1 MSMKTILLA
10 GAVALLPQTGFA
22 QTSDEAENRP
32 GNQTETAVPVQA
44 ADGGEILVTARK
56 RSERLIEVPAT
67 IDVFST
73 KDLAA
78 SGNVTLSDLS
88 SRLPNFFI
96 ASPRATRIAVTMRGL
111 GIPGVGLYIDGVYQ
125 PSDVAFSIPL
135 FDLERVEVL
144 KGPQGTLYGRNAY
157 SGAISYVTRAP
168 TNSFEGEVN
177 AEIGNAGTR
186 RGSATIAGPI
196 VQDIIAAR
204 ISGTIQRRS
213 GFRNFADGSNADRD
227 DYEAITGRVLITPA
241 DDISVDL
248 KYTHVN
254 KKGQA
259 FLYHQVTD
267 LNDTKGS
274 LLITPRFGPAT
285 GVLAGKRPGSG
296 VRSNA
301 VSGRLKYSPGPFEL
315 ISTTALSKI
324 RAFDRSDADLSPADI
339 LELEANTALLDFSQE
354 WRAQST
360 GNGPFKWLAGAFYN
374 KGKMNDCAT
383 CGNVLGGA
391 AVGGR
396 SIFQPV
402 AKVYYDAYAA
412 FTDVE
417 YKLSNSFVLG
427 AGARYDTIKQE
438 LRPVTGG
445 SEKASFHG
453 FQPKLTARFLIT
465 PDSQVYA
472 SATKGFTQGGFNAV
486 LFGSGSPLSTF
497 PNQRLWSY
505 EAGFKSSFDDRRGNV
520 SVAAFYIDAQSFNA
534 AATVPTPLGPRVITV
549 AVGKV
554 ESYGLE
560 FDSSYRVTPDLLIEA
575 SGGYNHVAPTQLA
588 PTIAP
593 GVGNVGEQFQRAPK
607 WQYRLAAT
615 FTQPATDD
623 LSIEYN
629 GAVSGVGPTRFCG
642 ESAVFGPCPTR
653 EAYHLV
659 DASISLVWDRYRISL
674 FARNLL
680 NTNYA
685 TDFLARSAL
694 AQFGAPSAGSTY
706 GDPRYWGV
714 RATANF

>member
-1 MSMKTILLA
+1 MNISIKTMLLA
-10 GAVALLPQTGFA
+10 GAMALSPQAAFA
-22 QTSDEAENRP
+22 QASD
-32 GNQTETAVPVQA
+32 QA
-44 ADGGEILVTARK
+44 TTDAQEQLADSGEILVTARK
-56 RSERLIEVPAT
+56 RAERLTEIPAT

-78 SGNVTLSDLS
+78 SGNVTLSDLAT
-88 SRLPNFFI
+88 RLPNFFI
-96 ASPRATRIAVTMRGL
+96 AAPRATRIAVTMRGL

-125 PSDVAFSIPL
+125 PSDVAFAIPL

-177 AEIGNAGTR
+177 AEFGNAGTR

-204 ISGTIQRRS
+204 VSGTIQRRS
-213 GFRNFADGSNADRD
+213 GFRNFTDGSNADRD
-227 DYEAITGRVLITPA
+227 DYEAFTGRVLITPV
-241 DDISVDL
+241 DDISIDL

-267 LNDTKGS
+267 VNDTKGG
-274 LLITPRFGPAT
+274 LLLTPRFGPAT
-285 GVLAGKRPGSG
+285 GVLAGKRPESG

-301 VSGRLKYSPGPFEL
+301 VSGRLKYSPGTFEL

-324 RAFDRSDADLSPADI
+324 RAFDRSDADLGPADF

-374 KGKMNDCAT
+374 KGKTGDCDT
-383 CGNVLGGA
+383 CGNILGGTA
-391 AVGGR
+391 FGGR
-396 SIFQPV
+396 SIFQPI

-412 FTDVE
+412 FTDLE
-417 YKLSNSFVLG
+417 YKVSDKVVLG
-427 AGARYDTIKQE
+427 GGARYDTIEQE

-445 SEKASFHG
+445 SEKAKFHG
-453 FQPKLTARFLIT
+453 FQPKLTARYLFT
-465 PDSQVYA
+465 PDRQVYA
-472 SATKGFTQGGFNAV
+472 SVTKGFTQGGFNAV
-486 LFGSGSPLSTF
+486 LFGTGSPLSTF

-505 EAGFKSSFDDRRGNV
+505 EAGFKSSFDDRRGNISLAV
-520 SVAAFYIDAQSFNA
+520 FYIDAQSFNA
-534 AATVPTPLGPRVITV
+534 AATVPTPLGPRVVTV

-560 FDSSYRVTPDLLIEA
+560 FDSSYRVTPNLLLEA
-575 SGGYNHVAPTQLA
+575 SGGYNHVAPTQLS

-607 WQYRLAAT
+607 WQYRLSTT

-623 LSIEYN
+623 LSIEFN

-642 ESAVFGPCPTR
+642 ESAVFGPCPER

-659 DASISLVWDRYRISL
+659 DASISLIWERYRVSL

-694 AQFGAPSAGSTY
+694 AQFGATSAGSTY

-714 RATANF
+714 RATAKF